1 MRISA
6 IRQRSD
12 YKWWVFGALAIGTFT
27 GVADHGSVN
36 VALPS
41 IADYFET
48 DLPTV
53 QWVVLGYALAISA
66 FLLPMGRLSDIIGRK
81 KVYIVGMLI
90 FVIGAALAGSSTN
103 VMALIGAKIFQ
114 GFGSGITQGTAMAMV
129 LATFSDS
136 ERGKALGFQM
146 SVVGTGGVAGPAV
159 GGFLVSAFGWRSV
172 FYINVLLGGIALIAA
187 LIILEERR
195 AAQDG
200 RQDSFDWLGAALSTA
215 ALLTFLLG
223 MTAGSRM
230 GWTSPAIILT
240 MLAFLALLSAFV
252 WWELRIQ
259 SPMFDVR
266 LFKRK
271 LFAFGISASFISFLG
286 MSASRFL
293 MPFYLQ
299 AVLGYSPIK
308 VGLIVIP
315 GSLIMIVAGPLS
327 GRLSDRFG
335 WRWFNV
341 GGLTL
346 SAIGLFS
353 LSALKVDSSLA
364 LVLTGM
370 IFQSAGMGMFNA
382 PNNSSIMSA
391 VERSKYGTI
400 SGFLNLVRNASNV
413 TSIALGTAIVTG
425 IMASQGY
432 APTLAGVSES
442 GDAGLLAA
450 FTSGLKVSF
459 LAMGSVLILGI
470 AVSFFKGTKSQTSP
484 SDAES
489 VAVRH

>member
-6 IRQRSD
+6 IRQSSN
-12 YKWWVFGALAIGTFT
+12 YKWWAFGALAIGSFT

-41 IADYFET
+41 IADYFDT

-53 QWVVLGYALAISA
+53 QWVVLGYALSISA
-66 FLLPMGRLSDIIGRK
+66 FLMPMGRLSDIVGRK
-81 KVYIVGMLI
+81 KVYLVGMLI
-90 FVIGAALAGSSTN
+90 FVIGAALAGSSTS
-103 VMALIGAKIFQ
+103 VMALIAAKIFQ
-114 GFGSGITQGTAMAMV
+114 GIGSGMTQGTAMAMV

-136 ERGKALGFQM
+136 ERGKALGLQL

-159 GGFLVSAFGWRSV
+159 GGFLIGAFGWRSV
-172 FYINVLLGGIALIAA
+172 FYINVLLGSIALIAA

-195 AAQDG
+195 SAQDG
-200 RQDSFDWLGAALSTA
+200 RQNSFDWLGAALSTA

-230 GWTSPAIILT
+230 GWTSPPIILA
-240 MLAFLALLSAFV
+240 MLASLALLSSFV

-271 LFAFGISASFISFLG
+271 MFALGVSASFITFLG

-299 AVLGYSPIK
+299 AVLHYSPSQ

-315 GSLIMIVAGPLS
+315 GSLIMIVTGPLS

-346 SAIGLFS
+346 STIGLFIQS
-353 LSALKVDSSLA
+353 TLRVDSSLT
-364 LVLTGM
+364 LVLIGM
-370 IFQSAGMGMFNA
+370 IFQSAGLGLFNA
-382 PNNSSIMSA
+382 PNNSSVMSA
-391 VERSKYGTI
+391 VERSKYGTV
-400 SGFLNLVRNASNV
+400 SGFLNLVRNSSNV

-425 IMASQGY
+425 VMASQGY

-442 GDAGLLAA
+442 GDTGLLAA
-450 FTSGLKVSF
+450 FTSGIRMSF
-459 LAMGSVLILGI
+459 VVMGGVLILGVAI
-470 AVSFFKGTKSQTSP
+470 SFCKGNKSQTSP
-484 SDAES
+484 EEAEG